1 MRRKDLR
8 SDNTQRSKSAIIT
21 VFLLV
26 GIFTSNA
33 VFYQQSLA
41 QSQNQSQNNSSKS
54 MSMSMSMPTKPSS
67 SLTPESVTASVG
79 DLVLTTFGS
88 SAGLRVPD
96 PGKPVMEVSW
106 IGGGTFKGN
115 SNVSDMGTAWVEFG
129 TDGIARSHGQ
139 GMIMNQ
145 KGEVATY
152 TFQAIGA
159 MGTDGFIRNHGT
171 VSFSTSATGEFAS
184 LAKIVGVYA
193 DQIDEKGNTVT
204 KVWELK

>member
-1 MRRKDLR
+1 MRGKVLK
-8 SDNTQRSKSAIIT
+8 SNNFQQSKRIIFSAS
-21 VFLLV
+21 LLV
-26 GIFTSNA
+26 GIITSSGI
-33 VFYQQSLA
+33 FYQQSSAL
-41 QSQNQSQNNSSKS
+41 SQNNSES
-54 MSMSMSMPTKPSS
+54 MSMSMSMPTKPAS
-67 SLTPESVTASVG
+67 SLTPETVTASVG

-106 IGGGTFKGN
+106 TGGGTFKGN

-129 TDGIARSHGQ
+129 TDEIARSHGQ

-152 TFQAIGA
+152 TFQAIGS
-159 MGTDGFIRNHGT
+159 MGSDGFIRNHGT
-171 VSFSTSATGEFAS
+171 VFFSTTPTGEFAS

-193 DQIDEKGNTVT
+193 DQIDQKGNTVT